1 MVFTEQENEATET
14 LQDSADDGT
23 TALQDGITST
33 HEAHGPSGSFKTFQQ
48 LADTSKIYERLPMLE
63 VVLDRFSRRLVT
75 TLRNFIRSNVEID
88 ILSISS
94 IRFGQFMEALPA
106 LSMMGI
112 FKIAGTHPAAM
123 ITVEKECIGSVVD
136 YLLGGRKTPFLE
148 RPESKGYTA
157 IEMELIK
164 KLLNLTLADL
174 EATFSL
180 VHATSFELDVVETN
194 PAFAFFISARDA
206 AITVR
211 FKVTIDSREG
221 FITLL
226 IPYET
231 LEPFREKLL
240 QTHTSENEHRGTKW
254 KHHLEDELKQA
265 TLSLRVELDHYQS
278 HLNDVLQW
286 KIGSIIPLNVGS
298 DVLVKLF
305 CGNRVVLSGHIGQKN
320 KNMAIKIEENLLGDA
335 SDILPFIEEN

>member
-1 MVFTEQENEATET
+1 MVFEEEGDKAAAIRQGESEESFEATGA
-14 LQDSADDGT
+14 SM
-23 TALQDGITST
+23 
-33 HEAHGPSGSFKTFQQ
+33 PSGSVKTFQQ

-63 VVLDRFSRRLVT
+63 VVLDRYSRRLVT
-75 TLRNFIRSNVEID
+75 TLRNFIRTNVEID

-94 IRFGQFMEALPA
+94 TRFGQFMESMEP

-112 FKIAGTHPAAM
+112 FKISGTHPSAM
-123 ITVEKECIGSVVD
+123 FAIDKDCIGAMVD

-148 RPESKGYTA
+148 RSESRGYTA
-157 IEMELIK
+157 IEMELAK
-164 KLLNLTLADL
+164 RFLNLMLADL
-174 EATFSL
+174 ETTFSL

-206 AITVR
+206 AVIVR
-211 FKVTIDSREG
+211 FKVVIDSREG
-221 FITLL
+221 FVSLL
-226 IPYET
+226 LPYET

-265 TLSLRVELDHYQS
+265 TLNLRVELDHFQS
-278 HLNDVLQW
+278 DLNRVLHW
-286 KIGSIIPLNVGS
+286 KEGSVIPLNVGS

-320 KNMAIKIEENLLGDA
+320 KNVAIKIEENLLGDP
-335 SDILPFIEEN
+335 SEILPFIEEM